1 MLIVKF
7 SSSNTTI
14 NQFNVHLIGAAK
26 YTKENY
32 VATLNFSLIGRL
44 FASLFQKWANDF
56 PVGRSNQF
64 SYVDK
69 GFLTEIQFEQGA
81 VR

>member
-1 MLIVKF
+1 MLIVKY
-7 SSSNTTI
+7 SSSNTTT
-14 NQFNVHLIGAAK
+14 NQCTFGWCSKVHQRKL
-26 YTKENY
+26 
-32 VATLNFSLIGRL
+32 ATLNFSLIGRL
-44 FASLFQKWANDF
+44 FASLFQKWANDS